1 MPGRGRG
8 LTPDG
13 PRQQGNRWVAHLVG
27 RVCAPWTDPSTP
39 VQVSL
44 RAPGTARPN
53 GTQSSESGAD
63 KGLLLHDARRR
74 VAPTLKTPNFP
85 KVSAKPFP
93 GKSERR
99 RGKSLQ
105 TSWCQILCS

>member
-1 MPGRGRG
+1 MLGRGAG
-8 LTPDG
+8 AH
-13 PRQQGNRWVAHLVG
+13 PRRSGAAGETWVAHLVR
-27 RVCAPWTDPSTP
+27 RVCAPSTDPSTP
-39 VQVSL
+39 VQVRL
-44 RAPGTARPN
+44 CAPGTARPN